1 LARSGEEERSNNN
14 NAVVGGGGGGGAV
27 KIEWVRKT
35 KKREAL
41 FSMNNS
47 FRMYVTHIIVVECV
61 VTGGVIVHRDPP

>member
-41 FSMNNS
+41 FS
-47 FRMYVTHIIVVECV
+47 RVVYRFGIFGRYSV
-61 VTGGVIVHRDPP
+61 GISR